1 MKFFCRLRI
10 NKTTQVTDDWS
21 SIVSTPMGLHQNHHC
36 LAQLLGREQT
46 GGKAGLT
53 AKERMETETHCG
65 NLRLPW
71 GLGFGR
77 YQQCLSIFPSQSE
90 AETENTVS
98 LFLMHSSYTAIWLTQ
113 TKMHSTSHSVPRLFL
128 HSKGKKKK
136 KKKIRFMLG
145 RWSVIAS

>member
-53 AKERMETETHCG
+53 AKERMETEIHCG
-65 NLRLPW
+65 NLRLP
-71 GLGFGR
+71 
-77 YQQCLSIFPSQSE
+77 
-90 AETENTVS
+90 
-98 LFLMHSSYTAIWLTQ
+98 
-113 TKMHSTSHSVPRLFL
+113 
-128 HSKGKKKK
+128 
-136 KKKIRFMLG
+136 
-145 RWSVIAS
+145 